1 MKSPL
6 CMDDV
11 VLMVTNGGPH
21 PADRWASL
29 AAGQVANL
37 ISVDENSNSPAAAS
51 ARKSKP
57 QFALNC
63 ANALESVFVDAMSD
77 AEAAVNNGSIT
88 VRHAPIDVEPYFN
101 SVESAVISS
110 AGGTQFAGQ
119 FSSQSAREAVDKV
132 VGQYLA
138 DAINISRS
146 WALDA
151 KGL

>member
-11 VLMVTNGGPH
+11 VLLVTNGGPH
-21 PADRWASL
+21 PADKWASL

-37 ISVDENSNSPAAAS
+37 ISVDEHSNSPAASS
-51 ARKSKP
+51 ARKAKP
-57 QFALNC
+57 LFAINC
-63 ANALESVFVDAMSD
+63 ASELEAVFNAAMSD
-77 AEAAVNNGSIT
+77 AEAAVVNGSVI
-88 VRHAPIDVEPYFN
+88 VRHAPIDVTPYFSSAET
-101 SVESAVISS
+101 SVIAS

-119 FSSQSAREAVDKV
+119 FSNSAARAEVDRI